1 MPVYGNSVSI
11 PANDNVQVLAGTRI
25 EFMPNNAV
33 GELTLAET
41 AAVTG
46 VESDAFINDVAIK
59 ERGGV
64 SLQNRVPILEDII
77 ASGILA
83 APSSR
88 ITWTFY
94 NTTGAAI
101 IVFFRLDCKML
112 NPASVR

>member
-11 PANDNVQVLAGTRI
+11 AANDNTQVLAGTRI
-25 EFMPNNAV
+25 EFIPNNAV
-33 GELTLAET
+33 GRLTLAET

-46 VESDAFINDVAIK
+46 VESDAFIGDTAIK

-77 ASGILA
+77 ASGIMA
-83 APSSR
+83 APGSR
-88 ITWTFY
+88 VTWTFY

-101 IVFFRLDCKML
+101 IVFFRLDCEL
-112 NPASVR
+112 VNPARA